1 MALTRVIN
9 EGIGLASAIA
19 GEGTATTN
27 LQQGLAKAWVYA
39 QQRTAT
45 IGIKGSYNVSSWADD
60 ATGRSTT
67 NLTNSMGNTTY
78 HVGGSS
84 SYDSTSGNNQAG
96 EDEVWIVS
104 ASSTKHDTTQNLTF
118 LDCDFVFDII
128 HGDLA

>member
-1 MALTRVIN
+1 MSDIRVDTISAANGTDPVTLTKQ
-9 EGIGLASAIA
+9 SA
-19 GEGTATTN
+19 
-27 LQQGLAKAWVYA
+27 AKAWLYA

-45 IGIKGSYNVSSWADD
+45 VGIKGSYNVSSWTDD

-84 SYDSTSGNNQAG
+84 SYDSTSGNNQSGA
-96 EDEVWIVS
+96 DEVWIVS
-104 ASSTKHDTTQNLTF
+104 ASSTKHDTAQNTSF
-118 LDCDFVFDII
+118 LDCDFVFEVI

>member
-1 MALTRVIN
+1 MSEIRANTISAANGTDPVTLTKQ
-9 EGIGLASAIA
+9 SA
-19 GEGTATTN
+19 
-27 LQQGLAKAWVYA
+27 AKAWVYA

-45 IGIKGSYNVSSWADD
+45 VGIKGSYNVSSWTDD

-67 NLTNSMGNTTY
+67 NLTNSMDNTTY

-84 SYDSTSGNNQAG
+84 SYDSTSGNNQSG
-96 EDEVWIVS
+96 EDEVWVVS
-104 ASSTKHDTTQNLTF
+104 ASSAKHDTAQNTTF